1 MVLEEDRLSLY
12 IPRGPLVVKDLKK
25 NIVSITM
32 IAYYMLVAVLLPV
45 FKKIYFKFIY
55 TMFIYFCNGRI
66 TVLIN

>member
-32 IAYYMLVAVLLPV
+32 PA
-45 FKKIYFKFIY
+45 
-55 TMFIYFCNGRI
+55 
-66 TVLIN
+66 